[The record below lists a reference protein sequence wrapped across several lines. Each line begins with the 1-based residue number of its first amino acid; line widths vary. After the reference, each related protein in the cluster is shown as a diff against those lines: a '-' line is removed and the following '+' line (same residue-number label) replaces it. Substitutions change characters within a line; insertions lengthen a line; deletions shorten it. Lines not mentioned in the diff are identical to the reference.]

1 MRKLLLGAT
10 GVARLTLL
18 LAVVGGVV
26 LASGEDPA
34 TSNVVPVQVS
44 NDADTVSTEL
54 DAVTNEAQD
63 EIAVEIV
70 QPQGQGQGPGGG
82 DTQGLSDEERRMRMI
97 TTGGKNLVDELIRRL
112 EMWAGQ
118 TDSLSQVLHAFG
130 PFLSRG
136 AGRGPGAFDALL
148 VKSEPPHPDREK
160 DGGETQQ
167 DAGFWQNARQA
178 VASHQHVLKA
188 LHGPE
193 VGGELGYCL

>member
-70 QPQGQGQGPGGG
+70 HPQGQGQGPGGG
-82 DTQGLSDEERRMRMI
+82 DTQGLSDEERKMRMI
-97 TTGGKNLVDELIRRL
+97 TIGGKNLVDELIRRL
-112 EMWAGQ
+112 EMWAG
-118 TDSLSQVLHAFG
+118 
-130 PFLSRG
+130 
-136 AGRGPGAFDALL
+136 
-148 VKSEPPHPDREK
+148 
-160 DGGETQQ
+160 
-167 DAGFWQNARQA
+167 
-178 VASHQHVLKA
+178 
-188 LHGPE
+188 
-193 VGGELGYCL
+193 